1 MISPEEAWSRIEP
14 SLAPLP
20 PETVPRE
27 RAAGRVLT
35 EPLVATVDVPA
46 CDVSAMD
53 GYALAGGVLPG
64 DERPVAG
71 LAAAG
76 DPPGLELLPGQAAR
90 IMTGA
95 PVPRGA
101 DTVVPI
107 ECTDRGEERVV
118 FTGPIDRGANV
129 RQRSEILAAGSPL
142 LAAGHLLTPGA
153 LALIAAHGIAEA
165 RVHRW
170 PRVALLATGDEVV
183 PPEAQPAPG
192 QLRDTNTSFLAAAV
206 GSLGPPTRSLG
217 IAPDDPATITSK
229 VRDGLEAD
237 VLLVCGGVSMGEFDY
252 VEGALREAG
261 CEQLF
266 DRVAIQ
272 PGKPLVAARHANGWV
287 FGLPGNP
294 ASVMVCYWLFV
305 RPLLRRL
312 AGRADSFWHGA
323 RVGTLAG
330 ALPGAG
336 RRDRFLPANLER
348 QGGALRI
355 GPVVAK
361 GSHDVAA
368 FAHGTALA
376 RIRAGAA
383 PVGPGA
389 PCEVLQIWQ

>member
-20 PETVPRE
+20 AETVPRQ

-35 EPLVATVDVPA
+35 ESLAATVDVPP

-53 GYALAGGVLPG
+53 GYALSGGVVPG
-64 DERPVAG
+64 DERPVSG

-76 DPPGLELLPGQAAR
+76 DPPGLELHPGHAAR

-95 PVPRGA
+95 PVPHGA
-101 DTVVPI
+101 DTVVPV

-118 FTGPIDRGANV
+118 FTGSIDRGANV
-129 RQRSEILAAGSPL
+129 RHRSEILVAGSPL
-142 LAAGHLLTPGA
+142 LDAGHSLTPGA
-153 LALIAAHGIAEA
+153 LALIAAHGIAEVQ
-165 RVHRW
+165 VHRW
-170 PRVALLATGDEVV
+170 PRVALLTTGNEVV
-183 PPEAQPAPG
+183 PPEALPAPG
-192 QLRDTNTSFLAAAV
+192 QLRDTNTDFLDAAV
-206 GSLGPPTRSLG
+206 QSLGAPTRSLG
-217 IAPDDPATITSK
+217 IAPDDPAAITDK

-252 VEGALREAG
+252 VGGALSEAG
-261 CEQLF
+261 CEPLF
-266 DRVAIQ
+266 ERVAIQ
-272 PGKPLVAARHANGWV
+272 PGKPLVAARHANGWA

-312 AGRADSFWHGA
+312 AGRADSFWQGA
-323 RVGTLAG
+323 RVGTLAS

-336 RRDRFLPANLER
+336 PRDRFFPAELER

-355 GPVVAK
+355 RPVVAR

-383 PVGPGA
+383 PAGPGA
-389 PCEVLQIWQ
+389 PCEVLQIWE